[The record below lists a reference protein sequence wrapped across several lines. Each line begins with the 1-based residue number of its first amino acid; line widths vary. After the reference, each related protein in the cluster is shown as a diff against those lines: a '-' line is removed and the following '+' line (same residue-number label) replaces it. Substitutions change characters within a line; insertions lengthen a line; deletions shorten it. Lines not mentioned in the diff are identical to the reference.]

1 MKQFIYPAICYK
13 DDEDD
18 SITLLLPDIDVIASG
33 LTCEDAF
40 VSAKGHLKSF
50 VEWSVKFGGAIDDAT
65 SFKDICAQNPKKDV
79 LLIDAETNA
88 KKINRDALDNVT
100 TSFMSSLYED

>member
-13 DDEDD
+13 DDEDE
-18 SITLLLPDIDVIASG
+18 SITLLLPDIDVISSG

-40 VSAKGHLKSF
+40 ISAKGHLKSF
-50 VEWSVKFGGAIDDAT
+50 VEFSLKFGAAIDDAT

-79 LLIDAETNA
+79 LLVDAETDA
-88 KKINRDALDNVT
+88 KKIDRQKLDNVAMDVV
-100 TSFMSSLYED
+100 SQLFED

>member
-13 DDEDD
+13 DEEED

-33 LTCEDAF
+33 ATCEDAF
-40 VSAKGHLKSF
+40 LSAKSHLKSF
-50 VEWSVKFGGAIDDAT
+50 VEWSVKFGGAIDSPT
-65 SFKDICAQNPKKDV
+65 TFKDVSAQNPKKDI

-88 KKINRDALDNVT
+88 VKLDRDKLDSVAMQVV
-100 TSFMSSLYED
+100 SQLFED